1 MTAQILVVDD
11 EPDLKRFIELVF
23 KKKIKANEYQFSFAL
38 NGKEALEHLRSNP
51 EISMV
56 LTDINMPEMDGI
68 TLLKEIRALNSV
80 IKPVIISAY
89 GDMANIRSAMNQ
101 GAFDFL
107 TKPINLRDLEI
118 TVNKTLQEVAFTRQA
133 HEDREQYVAIEREL
147 DIAHQLQLSMM
158 PNLPRNFGPYQ
169 LEGQILLSSQVGGD
183 FWDLIEL
190 NDEEALL
197 VVGDSSGHG
206 LASAL
211 IMSALRHSLQALAT
225 QILDYRDFVEPLN
238 AIMYREFKAKSRYAT
253 MVFVH
258 LKRNCPTIRY
268 LRAGHEL
275 ILHRRQDLF
284 QPEEWRGGL
293 PVGLFPERTDD
304 QWVEI
309 TLHPGDELFL
319 YTDGVTDG
327 LPNKTRKIIPLLEE
341 AGDIKGMLE
350 KKGFF
355 NYLAGQHGWTNIDDA
370 TLLILHYRG

>member
-1 MTAQILVVDD
+1 MTAHILVVDD

-23 KKKIKANEYQFSFAL
+23 KKKIKANEYQFTFAL
-38 NGKEALEHLRSNP
+38 NGKDALEILRNSPHIN
-51 EISMV
+51 MV

-68 TLLKEIRALNSV
+68 TLLKEIRALNSI

-133 HEDREQYVAIEREL
+133 HHDREQFVAIEREL

-158 PNLPRNFGPYQ
+158 PNLPRDFGPFS

-225 QILDYRDFVEPLN
+225 QIKDYRDFVEPLN
-238 AIMYREFKAKSRYAT
+238 EIMYREFKTKARYAT

-275 ILHRRQDLF
+275 ILHRRANCF

-293 PVGLFPERTDD
+293 PVGLFPKRTEDE
-304 QWVEI
+304 WVEI
-309 TLHPGDELFL
+309 TLHPGDELFF
-319 YTDGVTDG
+319 YTDGIIDG
-327 LPNKTRKIIPLLEE
+327 LPNKTRKMMPLLE
-341 AGDIKGMLE
+341 DTSNIKEMLE
-350 KKGFF
+350 RQAFF
-355 NYLAGQHGWTNIDDA
+355 SYLAAEHQWTNIDDA
-370 TLLILHYRG
+370 TLLMLHYQG